1 MPYRTVL
8 KKFAEA
14 TQDDAFDIFR
24 MQVKNQTYKI
34 FITKTKCNK
43 RCQVHC
49 TGNQITVERWIP
61 MGTHPIPTVAF
72 TYQPS
77 ALMEP
82 DTFCLVVISGQPN
95 TISGLDEGIFSS
107 LGKLHVDSPKDKLY
121 VMSEH
126 AFETYFIPT
135 LGDIA

>member
-1 MPYRTVL
+1 MANTEKSGIMSGEGL
-8 KKFAEA
+8 
-14 TQDDAFDIFR
+14 I
-24 MQVKNQTYKI
+24 
-34 FITKTKCNK
+34 
-43 RCQVHC
+43 
-49 TGNQITVERWIP
+49 ITVCSP
-61 MGTHPIPTVAF
+61 CTHPIPTVAP

-95 TISGLDEGIFSS
+95 TVSGLDEGIFSS
-107 LGKLHVDSPKDKLY
+107 LGKLHADSPKDKLY

-126 AFETYFIPT
+126 TFETYFIPT